1 MTVESYDLL
10 GEYQTPAFQVGDVV
24 ECAMRGAVKI
34 VGVTAGRIAWPTAKQ
49 SVGRKNAT
57 PAIVLYDC
65 LVDAV
70 QKESNRAICHLWGVT
85 GQTVSQWRKVLG
97 IGRSNPGTSR
107 LHAEHYRDH
116 VGEAMR
122 RALLPALRSPERR
135 AKISAAKLG
144 KPRPDLSERNRSRR
158 GAKLSDKARQHM
170 KVAWQRHGFVGGKK
184 GARAWTPAED
194 ELVRTL
200 PTAEAARL
208 MGRTLASVGSRRR
221 KLRANDQELTQH
233 EPTQTSEE

>member
-1 MTVESYDLL
+1 MPCSIS
-10 GEYQTPAFQVGDVV
+10 VV
-24 ECAMRGAVKI
+24 TCA
-34 VGVTAGRIAWPTAKQ
+34 
-49 SVGRKNAT
+49 
-57 PAIVLYDC
+57 
-65 LVDAV
+65 AV
-70 QKESNRAICHLWGVT
+70 QKESNRAICHWWGVT
-85 GQTVSQWRKVLG
+85 GQTVSQWRKTLG
-97 IGRSNPGTSR
+97 VGRSNPGTSR

-116 VGEAMR
+116 VGEAMHK
-122 RALLPALRSPERR
+122 ALLPALRSPERR

-158 GAKLSDKARQHM
+158 GAKLSAGARQRM
-170 KVAWQRHGFVGGKK
+170 KEAWQKHGFVGGKK

>member
-1 MTVESYDLL
+1 MAVENYELL
-10 GEYQTPAFQVGDVV
+10 SEYQTPAFQVGDVV

-34 VGVTAGRIAWPTAKQ
+34 VGVTAGLIHWPTAKRIA
-49 SVGRKNAT
+49 GRKNAT

-65 LVDAV
+65 LIEAV
-70 QKESNRAICHLWGVT
+70 KHESNRAICHCWGVT

-107 LHAEHYRDH
+107 LHAAHYRDH

-122 RALLPALRSPERR
+122 KALLPALRSPERR

-158 GAKLSDKARQHM
+158 GTKLSVDARQRM
-170 KVAWQRHGFVGGKK
+170 KEAWQRHGFVGGKK
-184 GARAWTPAED
+184 GARAWTAAED

-208 MGRTLASVGSRRR
+208 MSRTLASVGSRRR
-221 KLRANDQELTQH
+221 KLRLVAG
-233 EPTQTSEE
+233 TS

>member
-1 MTVESYDLL
+1 MAVENYELL
-10 GEYQTPAFQVGDVV
+10 SEYQTPTFQIGDVV

-34 VGVTAGRIAWPTAKQ
+34 VGVTAGLISWPTAKRNA
-49 SVGRKNAT
+49 GRKNAT

-70 QKESNRAICHLWGVT
+70 QNESNRAICHWWGVT
-85 GQTVSQWRKVLG
+85 GQTVSQWRKALG

-107 LHAEHYRDH
+107 LHAAHYRDH
-116 VGEAMR
+116 VGDAMHK
-122 RALLPALRSPERR
+122 ALLPALRSPERR
-135 AKISAAKLG
+135 AKISAAKFG

-158 GAKLSDKARQHM
+158 GTKLSPEARQRM
-170 KVAWQRHGFVGGKK
+170 KEAWQQHGFVGGKK
-184 GARAWTPAED
+184 GARAWTAAED

-221 KLRANDQELTQH
+221 KLRLSA
-233 EPTQTSEE
+233 TSD